1 MGDLPHPWGRVMM
14 SETVL
19 LVTLEGGAINLQG
32 EEARDAAQHPG
43 MRPTAPPL
51 ALLAT
56 VLRLRGPAL
65 APAPAVSLSYDHELC
80 GDV

>member
-43 MRPTAPPL
+43 MRPTAPHWP
-51 ALLAT
+51 
-56 VLRLRGPAL
+56 
-65 APAPAVSLSYDHELC
+65 C
-80 GDV
+80 WQQC